1 MNLLLKYYLLK
12 LVKKRLHVNAK
23 CRNCVKKF
31 QKFQNTQ
38 IFNRY
43 EESYLQ
49 RSVLQTID
57 EEIFDKSFKFQ

>member
-1 MNLLLKYYLLK
+1 M
-12 LVKKRLHVNAK
+12 
-23 CRNCVKKF
+23 KKF